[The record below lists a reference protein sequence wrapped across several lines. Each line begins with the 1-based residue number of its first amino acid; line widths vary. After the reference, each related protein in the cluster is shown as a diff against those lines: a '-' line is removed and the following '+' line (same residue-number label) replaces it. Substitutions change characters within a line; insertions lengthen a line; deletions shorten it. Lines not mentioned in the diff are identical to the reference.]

1 MTPTP
6 KRIRVI
12 YAGDVQGV
20 GFRFTAAR
28 LAQAFPITGFVR
40 NLPDGT
46 VQLEA
51 QGSPSDLDAFRDR
64 LAHDMTPNIQHTN
77 QSDIPLI
84 DEPLEQRFEILT

>member
-1 MTPTP
+1 MTLTL

-40 NLPDGT
+40 NLSDGT
-46 VQLEA
+46 VHLEA
-51 QGSPSDLDAFRDR
+51 QGSPFDLDAFLDR
-64 LAHDMTPNIQHTN
+64 LAHDMAPNIQHTSQTN
-77 QSDIPLI
+77 IPLV
-84 DEPLEQRFEILT
+84 EKQSEQRFEILT